1 MLLYDASV
9 MAHAIEAVPET
20 TAATAAGPRTFSED
34 WIAVALAVF
43 VIGLVLAGV
52 RPALPRFAWSTPQEL
67 AGTVLA
73 AGNLIAA
80 LQLGILV
87 LVPATA
93 GAILL
98 GIRASGFVAGF
109 SVLYAL
115 AFVAQAA
122 AGSAFASR
130 WGLEYVLT
138 ALVVGLILRQVAT
151 LPAWLMEA
159 ARTEYYIKTGLV
171 VLGASILFNEMVNAG
186 ILGVV
191 QALVVVLSVWFFCF
205 WLCKKMKVDDEL
217 STMLASAVSICG
229 VSAAIATCGAI
240 QGDRKK
246 LSYVT
251 SLVLIVAMPM
261 MVIMPWIAKATGLPD
276 AVAGAWLGGTLDT
289 SAAVVA
295 AGEMVS
301 DTARDAAVV
310 VKLSQNAMI
319 GIAAF
324 LLTVWWAMRTDTA
337 DKPKASLSV
346 IWERFPKFVIGFM
359 LVSFVFSFVLSLGL
373 VAETRGILNNVR
385 TIWFAL
391 AFISIGLE
399 TSLSGL
405 VTTEEGRPAIAF
417 LGGQAFNIVVTL
429 IISYLLFGGLVRTAV
444 AG

>member
-1 MLLYDASV
+1 MEQAT
-9 MAHAIEAVPET
+9 ET
-20 TAATAAGPRTFSED
+20 LPRSTSDAATVAASTGPRTFSED

-43 VIGLVLAGV
+43 VIALVLAGV
-52 RPALPRFAWSTPQEL
+52 HPTLPRFAWSTPQEL
-67 AGTVLA
+67 LGTVFS
-73 AGNLIAA
+73 AGNLISA
-80 LQLGILV
+80 LQMGILV

-98 GIRASGFVAGF
+98 GIRPAAFVAGF
-109 SVLYAL
+109 ALLYAL
-115 AFVAQAA
+115 AFIAQAA

-138 ALVVGLILRQVAT
+138 ALIVGLILRQVMT
-151 LPAWLMEA
+151 VPAWLLAA

-171 VLGASILFNEMVNAG
+171 VLGTSILFNEMVNAG
-186 ILGVV
+186 LLGVV
-191 QALVVVLSVWFFCF
+191 QALIVVLSVWFFCF
-205 WLCKKMKVDDEL
+205 WLCKKLGVDDEL
-217 STMLASAVSICG
+217 ATMLSSAVSICG

-261 MVIMPWIAKATGLPD
+261 MVIMPWVSQVMGLPD

-319 GIAAF
+319 GVAAF
-324 LLTVWWAMRTDTA
+324 LLTVWWAMRKETA
-337 DKPKASLSV
+337 DKPTASLSV

-359 LVSFVFSFVLSLGL
+359 VVSFVFSFALSQGL
-373 VAETRGILNNVR
+373 VSGTRGILNGVR

-405 VTTEEGRPAIAF
+405 VTTDEGRPALAF
-417 LGGQAFNIVVTL
+417 LGGQAFNIAVTL
-429 IISYLLFGGLVRTAV
+429 IVSYLLFGGLASI
-444 AG
+444 A

>member
-1 MLLYDASV
+1 MEQTV
-9 MAHAIEAVPET
+9 EAVPQV
-20 TAATAAGPRTFSED
+20 TAATTAGPRTFSED

-43 VIGLVLAGV
+43 VIALVLAGV
-52 RPALPRFAWSTPQEL
+52 RPSLPQFAWTSPQEL
-67 AGTVLA
+67 FGTVFA
-73 AGNLIAA
+73 ASNLISA
-80 LQLGILV
+80 LQMGILV

-98 GIRASGFVAGF
+98 GIRPGSFVAGF
-109 SVLYAL
+109 VALYAL
-115 AFVAQAA
+115 AFIAQAA
-122 AGSAFASR
+122 AGSAFASQ

-138 ALVVGLILRQVAT
+138 ALVVGLILRQVTT
-151 LPAWLMEA
+151 LPAWLIEA

-186 ILGVV
+186 VLGVV
-191 QALVVVLSVWFFCF
+191 QAIIVVLSVWFFSF
-205 WLCKKMKVDDEL
+205 WLCKRLKVDDEL
-217 STMLASAVSICG
+217 STMLSSAVSICG

-261 MVIMPWIAKATGLPD
+261 MVIMPWVAKATGLPD

-319 GIAAF
+319 GVAAF
-324 LLTVWWAMRTDTA
+324 LLTVWWAVRKDTK

-359 LVSFVFSFVLSLGL
+359 LVSFVFSFALSQGL
-373 VAETRGILNNVR
+373 VADTRGILNGVR

-405 VTTEEGRPAIAF
+405 VTTDEGRPALAF

>member
-1 MLLYDASV
+1 MMRV
-9 MAHAIEAVPET
+9 MEQAAQAVPQP
-20 TAATAAGPRTFSED
+20 AVATATGPRTFSED
-34 WIAVALAVF
+34 WVAVALAVF
-43 VIGLVLAGV
+43 VIALVLAGV

-67 AGTVLA
+67 TGTVFA

-109 SVLYAL
+109 SLLYAL

-122 AGSAFASR
+122 AGSQFASR

-138 ALVVGLILRQVAT
+138 ALIVGLILRQVAT
-151 LPAWLMEA
+151 LPTWVIEA

-186 ILGVV
+186 FLGVI
-191 QALVVVLSVWFFCF
+191 QALIVVLSVWFFCF
-205 WLCKKMKVDDEL
+205 WLCKKLKVDDEL
-217 STMLASAVSICG
+217 STMLSSAVSICG

-261 MVIMPWIAKATGLPD
+261 MVIMPWIAKAMGLPD

-319 GIAAF
+319 GVAAF
-324 LLTVWWAMRTDTA
+324 LLTVWWAMRKDTA

-385 TIWFAL
+385 TILFAL

-417 LGGQAFNIVVTL
+417 IGGQAFNIAVTL
-429 IISYLLFGGLVRTAV
+429 VVSYLLFGGLTSI
-444 AG
+444 G

>member
-1 MLLYDASV
+1 MMRV
-9 MAHAIEAVPET
+9 MEQAAQAIPQPAV
-20 TAATAAGPRTFSED
+20 ATAAGPRTFSED
-34 WIAVALAVF
+34 WVAVALAVF
-43 VIGLVLAGV
+43 LIALVLAGV
-52 RPALPRFAWSTPQEL
+52 RPAVPRFAWTTSQEL
-67 AGTVLA
+67 AGNVFA

-109 SVLYAL
+109 ALLYAL
-115 AFVAQAA
+115 AFIAQAA
-122 AGSAFASR
+122 AGSAFASQ

-138 ALVVGLILRQVAT
+138 ALIVGLILRQVAT
-151 LPAWLMEA
+151 LPAWVMEA

-186 ILGVV
+186 FLGVI
-191 QALVVVLSVWFFCF
+191 QALIVVLSVWFFCF
-205 WLCKKMKVDDEL
+205 WLCKKLKVDDEL
-217 STMLASAVSICG
+217 STMLSSAVSICG

-261 MVIMPWIAKATGLPD
+261 MVIMPWIAKAMGLPD

-319 GIAAF
+319 GVAAF
-324 LLTVWWAMRTDTA
+324 LLTVWWAMRKDTA

-373 VAETRGILNNVR
+373 VAETRSILNNVR
-385 TIWFAL
+385 TILFAL

-417 LGGQAFNIVVTL
+417 IGGQAFNIAVTL
-429 IISYLLFGGLVRTAV
+429 VVSYLLFGGLTAI
-444 AG
+444 G

>member
-1 MLLYDASV
+1 ME
-9 MAHAIEAVPET
+9 HAVEAVPQV
-20 TAATAAGPRTFSED
+20 TAATATGPRTYSED
-34 WIAVALAVF
+34 WVAVALAVS
-43 VIGLVLAGV
+43 VIALVLAGV
-52 RPALPRFAWSTPQEL
+52 RPSLPRFGWATPQQL
-67 AGTVLA
+67 AGIVFA
-73 AGNLIAA
+73 PANLIAA
-80 LQLGILV
+80 LQMGILV

-98 GIRASGFVAGF
+98 GIRPSRFVAGF

-115 AFVAQAA
+115 AFVAQTA

-138 ALVVGLILRQVAT
+138 ALVVGLILRQVGT
-151 LPAWLMEA
+151 LPAWLIEA

-186 ILGVV
+186 VLGVV
-191 QALVVVLSVWFFCF
+191 QALIVVLSVWFFTF
-205 WLCKKMKVDDEL
+205 WLCKRLKVDDEL
-217 STMLASAVSICG
+217 STMLSSAVSICG

-261 MVIMPWIAKATGLPD
+261 MVVMPWIAKATGLPD

-319 GIAAF
+319 GVAAF
-324 LLTVWWAMRTDTA
+324 LLTVWWAMRKDAVDT
-337 DKPKASLSV
+337 PKASLSV

-359 LVSFVFSFVLSLGL
+359 LVSFVFSFALSPAMVGD
-373 VAETRGILNNVR
+373 TRGVLNGVR

-405 VTTEEGRPAIAF
+405 VTTDEGRPALAF

-429 IISYLLFGGLVRTAV
+429 IISYLLFGGLSRA
-444 AG
+444 A

>member
-1 MLLYDASV
+1 MEQAVDAIPQVTVAS
-9 MAHAIEAVPET
+9 P
-20 TAATAAGPRTFSED
+20 TAPRTFSED
-34 WIAVALAVF
+34 WIAVALAIF
-43 VIGLVLAGV
+43 VIALVLAGI
-52 RPALPRFAWSTPQEL
+52 RPALPRFAWSSPQEL
-67 AGTVLA
+67 FGNVFSA
-73 AGNLIAA
+73 ANFIAA
-80 LQLGILV
+80 LQMGILV

-98 GIRASGFVAGF
+98 GIKPARFVAGF
-109 SVLYAL
+109 TALYAL
-115 AFVAQAA
+115 AFVAQTA

-138 ALVVGLILRQVAT
+138 ALLVGLILRQVGT
-151 LPAWLMEA
+151 LPAWLIEA

-191 QALVVVLSVWFFCF
+191 QALIVVISVWFFTF
-205 WLCKKMKVDDEL
+205 KLCKLLKVDDEL
-217 STMLASAVSICG
+217 STMLSSAVSICG

-319 GIAAF
+319 GVAAF
-324 LLTVWWAMRTDTA
+324 LLTVWWAMRKDA
-337 DKPKASLSV
+337 AVDQPKASLSV

-359 LVSFVFSFVLSLGL
+359 LVSFVFSFALSQGMI
-373 VAETRGILNNVR
+373 ADTRGVLNGVR

-405 VTTEEGRPAIAF
+405 VTTDEGRPALAF
-417 LGGQAFNIVVTL
+417 IGGQAFNIVVTL
-429 IISYLLFGGLVRTAV
+429 AISYVLFGGLA
-444 AG
+444 

>member
-1 MLLYDASV
+1 
-9 MAHAIEAVPET
+9 MAQAVEALPH
-20 TAATAAGPRTFSED
+20 ATADTTTGPRTFSED
-34 WIAVALAVF
+34 WIAVALAVS
-43 VIGLVLAGV
+43 VIGLVLLGV
-52 RPALPRFAWSTPQEL
+52 RPALPRFAWATP
-67 AGTVLA
+67 ADFGTVVFSATNLVA
-73 AGNLIAA
+73 AF
-80 LQLGILV
+80 QLGILV
-87 LVPATA
+87 LIPATA

-98 GIRASGFVAGF
+98 GLRAGAFVAGF

-122 AGSAFASR
+122 AGSTFATT

-138 ALVVGLILRQVAT
+138 ALVVGLILRQVMT
-151 LPAWLMEA
+151 VPAWLVEA

-171 VLGASILFNEMVNAG
+171 VLGASILFNEIVNAG
-186 ILGVV
+186 MLGVV
-191 QALVVVLSVWFFCF
+191 QALIVVLSVWFFCF
-205 WLCKKMKVDDEL
+205 WLCKRLKVDDEL

-261 MVIMPWIAKATGLPD
+261 MVVMPWIAKAAGLPD

-310 VKLSQNAMI
+310 VKLSQNALI
-319 GIAAF
+319 GVAAF
-324 LLTVWWAMRTDTA
+324 LLTVWWAVRKDGK
-337 DKPKASLSV
+337 DKPKANLSV

-359 LVSFVFSFVLSLGL
+359 LVSFVFSFALDRGL
-373 VAETRGILNNVR
+373 VADTRGLLNGVR

-391 AFISIGLE
+391 AFVSIGLE
-399 TSLSGL
+399 TSLGGL

-417 LGGQAFNIVVTL
+417 LGGQAFNIAVTL
-429 IISYLLFGGLVRTAV
+429 VVSYLLFGGLSGLA
-444 AG
+444 

>member
-1 MLLYDASV
+1 
-9 MAHAIEAVPET
+9 MAHAVEAVPQVT
-20 TAATAAGPRTFSED
+20 TATSARPRTFSED
-34 WIAVALAVF
+34 WVAVALAVF
-43 VIGLVLAGV
+43 VIALVLAGV
-52 RPALPRFAWSTPQEL
+52 RPPLPKFAWSTASEL
-67 AGTVLA
+67 TANVLTLN
-73 AGNLIAA
+73 NLMAA

-87 LVPATA
+87 LIPATA

-98 GIRASGFVAGF
+98 GIKPTGFVAGF
-109 SVLYAL
+109 SLLYL
-115 AFVAQAA
+115 VAFVAQAA
-122 AGSAFASR
+122 AGSAFASA

-138 ALVVGLILRQVAT
+138 ALLAGLILRQVMP
-151 LPAWLMEA
+151 LPQWLMEA

-171 VLGASILFNEMVNAG
+171 VLGASILFNEMVDAG
-186 ILGVV
+186 FLGVV

-205 WLCKKMKVDDEL
+205 WLCKKMRVDDEL

-261 MVIMPWIAKATGLPD
+261 MVIMPWVARAIGLPD
-276 AVAGAWLGGTLDT
+276 SVAGAWLGGTLDT

-319 GIAAF
+319 GVAAF
-324 LLTVWWAMRTDTA
+324 LLTVWWAIRKDTA

-359 LVSFVFSFVLSLGL
+359 LVSFVFSFALSRGL
-373 VAETRGILNNVR
+373 VDDTRGILNGVR

-405 VTTEEGRPAIAF
+405 VTTKEGRPAIAF
-417 LGGQAFNIVVTL
+417 LGGQAFNIAITL
-429 IISYLLFGGLVRTAV
+429 AISYVLFS
-444 AG
+444 

>member
-1 MLLYDASV
+1 MEQAVDAIPRSTPD
-9 MAHAIEAVPET
+9 A
-20 TAATAAGPRTFSED
+20 TAATTTGPRTFSED

-43 VIGLVLAGV
+43 VIALVLAGV
-52 RPALPRFAWSTPQEL
+52 RPALPRFAWTTPQEL
-67 AGTVLA
+67 VGTVFA
-73 AGNLIAA
+73 AGNLMSA
-80 LQLGILV
+80 LQMGILV

-98 GIRASGFVAGF
+98 GIRPTGFVAGF
-109 SVLYAL
+109 TALYAL
-115 AFVAQAA
+115 AFIAQAA
-122 AGSAFASR
+122 ASSAFASR

-138 ALVVGLILRQVAT
+138 ALVVGLILRQVIT
-151 LPAWLMEA
+151 VPAWLLEA

-186 ILGVV
+186 ILGVA
-191 QALVVVLSVWFFCF
+191 QALIVVLSVWFFSF
-205 WLCKKMKVDDEL
+205 WLCKKLKVDDEL
-217 STMLASAVSICG
+217 STMLSSAVSICG

-261 MVIMPWIAKATGLPD
+261 MVIMPWLGQAMGLPD
-276 AVAGAWLGGTLDT
+276 AVTGAWLGGTLDT

-319 GIAAF
+319 GVAAF
-324 LLTVWWAMRTDTA
+324 LLTVWWAMRKDTV

-359 LVSFVFSFVLSLGL
+359 LVSFVFSFALSQGL
-373 VAETRGILNNVR
+373 VADTRGVLNGVR

-405 VTTEEGRPAIAF
+405 VTTDEGRPALAF
-417 LGGQAFNIVVTL
+417 LGAQAFNIVVTL
-429 IISYLLFGGLVRTAV
+429 IVSYLLFGGLA
-444 AG
+444 AIA